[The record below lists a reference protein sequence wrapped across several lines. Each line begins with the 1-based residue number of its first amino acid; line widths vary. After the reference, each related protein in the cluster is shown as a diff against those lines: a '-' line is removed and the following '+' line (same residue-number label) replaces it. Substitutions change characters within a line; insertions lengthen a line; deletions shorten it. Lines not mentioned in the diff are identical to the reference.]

1 MSHQRR
7 PVRYKYNSS
16 LRNAGTRHNKNSPA
30 QITSDRTSTLQF
42 THVFCQC
49 DPTEPV
55 PEIQAVHAHENP
67 AIFWSVAIGAAGPV
81 LLATVPPI
89 RRNYF
94 GYVSPDPI
102 PMSYPL
108 PQRKRNTELKGY
120 DD

>member
-1 MSHQRR
+1 MSSASAIRLSRFQKFRR
-7 PVRYKYNSS
+7 YMQY
-16 LRNAGTRHNKNSPA
+16 
-30 QITSDRTSTLQF
+30 Q
-42 THVFCQC
+42 
-49 DPTEPV
+49 
-55 PEIQAVHAHENP
+55 AHENP